1 MDPETFTL
9 ANLFAMELSNY
20 SDVISDIVGGAIKEL
35 GIETGVKDVAE
46 VSSGSGTWCISGNVH
61 IRYLLIGHTMNYWL
75 SWPTTIL
82 LVQLI

>member
-9 ANLFAMELSNY
+9 ANLFAMDLSNY

-46 VSSGSGTWCISGNVH
+46 VKKTCETETF
-61 IRYLLIGHTMNYWL
+61 IGEGGYDW
-75 SWPTTIL
+75 
-82 LVQLI
+82 

>member
-9 ANLFAMELSNY
+9 ANLFSMELSNY

-46 VSSGSGTWCISGNVH
+46 VRSS
-61 IRYLLIGHTMNYWL
+61 
-75 SWPTTIL
+75 
-82 LVQLI
+82 

>member
-1 MDPETFTL
+1 MCYVPGLSIFACWFPVFVCLLPTSAASVTLGKEFEMDPETFTL

-46 VSSGSGTWCISGNVH
+46 VCYK
-61 IRYLLIGHTMNYWL
+61 R
-75 SWPTTIL
+75 
-82 LVQLI
+82 